1 MEALGKCAQGR
12 CTLHAV
18 GYLALAAA
26 LGIWV
31 AAMTLRACGG
41 EMIPP
46 LDDTYIYLQYARG
59 AASGQPFSYQPG
71 VEPTRGAT
79 SLLYPLLLAP
89 AARVVAPERLPWVAW
104 GLGIVLLAFSA
115 LAADRWATRRVSPA
129 AGWAAGLLTLLS
141 GHYLWGAASG
151 MDIALYGFA
160 LAGTIAAVPWYQD
173 APDPRSG
180 ARRLAGLAA
189 WLLFLGLA
197 RPEGTAL
204 AMVIALAVALTHRTP
219 NRRRARAALLL
230 VPLAAVA
237 LTAATTMLTIGEPT
251 PNTLAAKAVWS
262 EQRPDVRANLLRHLP
277 SVFVQITR
285 ALFSDFHSRAFGF
298 GSGRLLEAL
307 LLIGTGWGAVTS
319 LVGRRR
325 DLAGFTLTAVVFT
338 GLVTGLAPIDFNMHH
353 HRYQIPYVPL
363 AAMLVVTGWWRAF
376 PERASWRTRTLP
388 LALIG
393 VLLLPGTARYARMVA
408 RNAANIH
415 DQQVAMGRW
424 IDANLPGDAVVG
436 VNDAGAIAYYGNRR
450 VVDLVGL
457 VTNGSALPNRA
468 GPGSLF
474 EWLAALPARDRPTHL
489 AIFPAWFPYLRH
501 TSLVGAKL
509 AQFTLGENTISG
521 SDVKSLYETD
531 WRHVDASGGPVVRAE
546 LVELWGFRVMDS
558 LNVANLESQ
567 REHRYAAFD
576 SWRDTL
582 REFPVSGR
590 PGVTLIQGGRQ
601 PTRGERFTLR
611 CRPREPAVL
620 VMRTE
625 AFLPFRLQLTVNRA
639 AVGVWDVPAE
649 PLVWSEPLI
658 EIPDTLLA
666 GATATFEL
674 TQADGA
680 PPYPSFRYWLLQ

>member
-1 MEALGKCAQGR
+1 MEALGKSAQGG
-12 CTLHAV
+12 CTLHAL
-18 GYLALAAA
+18 GYLALAGA
-26 LGIWV
+26 LGIW
-31 AAMTLRACGG
+31 AAGLTLRACGG

-59 AASGQPFSYQPG
+59 AAQGEPFSYQPG
-71 VEPTRGAT
+71 AEPTRGAT
-79 SLLYPLLLAP
+79 SLLYPFLLAP
-89 AARVVAPERLPWVAW
+89 AARVVGPEHLPWAAW

-115 LAADRWATRRVSPA
+115 LAADRWATRRVSPT
-129 AGWAAGLLTLLS
+129 AGWAAGLFTLLS

-160 LAGTIAAVPWYQD
+160 LAGTVAAVPWYQD
-173 APDPRSG
+173 APNARSG
-180 ARRLAGLAA
+180 ARRLGGLAA

-197 RPEGTAL
+197 RPEGTAP
-204 AMVIALAVALTHRTP
+204 AMVIALAVALTHRAP
-219 NRRRARAALLL
+219 NRRGARAALLL

-237 LTAATTMLTIGEPT
+237 ITAATTILALGETT

-262 EQRPDVRANLLRHLP
+262 EPRPDMRADLLRRLP

-285 ALFSDFHSRAFGF
+285 ALLSDFHSRAFGF

-307 LLIGTGWGAVTS
+307 LLIGAGWGAVTS

-338 GLVTGLAPIDFNMHH
+338 GLLTALAPIDFNMHH

-363 AAMLVVTGWWRAF
+363 AATLVAAGWWRVF
-376 PERASWRTRTLP
+376 PKRVSWRTRTLP

-393 VLLLPGTARYARMVA
+393 VLLLPGTARYTRMVA

-424 IDANLPGDAVVG
+424 IDANLPSDAVVG

-450 VVDLVGL
+450 AVDLVGL

-501 TSLVGAKL
+501 TSLVGPKL
-509 AQFTLGENTISG
+509 VQFTLGENTISG

-531 WRHVDASGGPVVRAE
+531 WSHVDPDGGPVARAE
-546 LVELWGFRVMDS
+546 LVELWGFRVMDT
-558 LNVANLESQ
+558 LNVANLDSQ
-567 REHRYAAFD
+567 REHGYEAWD
-576 SWRDTL
+576 TWRDTL
-582 REFPVSGR
+582 REFPVAGR
-590 PGVTLIQGGRQ
+590 PDVTLIQGGRQ

-625 AFLPFRLQLTVNRA
+625 AFRPFRLRVEVNGA
-639 AVGVWDVPAE
+639 EVGMWEIPAE
-649 PLVWSEPLI
+649 SLAWSEPMI
-658 EIPDTLLA
+658 EIPDSLLT
-666 GATATFEL
+666 GAHATFVL
-674 TQADGA
+674 TQPDEA